1 MTIKPFLDIANQLKP
16 FFKIGQKYCLAIL
29 IEVDVA
35 CAIYKL
41 VQGINLLVYREL
53 FVASKFI
60 ISFIV

>member
-1 MTIKPFLDIANQLKP
+1 LPIENLSS
-16 FFKIGQKYCLAIL
+16 KIGQKYCLAIL

-41 VQGINLLVYREL
+41 VQGINLLVCKEL

-60 ISFIV
+60 ISFVV

>member
-1 MTIKPFLDIANQLKP
+1 LTLPIENLSS
-16 FFKIGQKYCLAIL
+16 KIGQKYCLAIL

-41 VQGINLLVYREL
+41 VQGINLLVCKEL

-60 ISFIV
+60 ISFVV